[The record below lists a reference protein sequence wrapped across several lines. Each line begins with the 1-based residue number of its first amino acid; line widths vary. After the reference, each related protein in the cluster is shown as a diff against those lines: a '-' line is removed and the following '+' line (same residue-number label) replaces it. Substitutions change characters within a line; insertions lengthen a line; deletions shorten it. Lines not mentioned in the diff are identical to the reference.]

1 MVQDRRLPSAL
12 DRWPRI
18 RDRLQ
23 SRQPLLFL
31 SYDGALAPL
40 VSREDMAV
48 PSRGMKEA
56 LRQLAGRCPT
66 VIVSRRGRQDLAS
79 MVDIDGL
86 YHAGSD
92 GLDFSGPGLSSGGT
106 RAMSEWVVEIRSL
119 AADLVRAFLGTNGV
133 LVDPRDITLCLHLD
147 PAAGVRPDE
156 VERTLDS
163 VLRRYPRLQK
173 IRDRDGLRVRPRLAW
188 DRGRAAA
195 RIAAELAPPETGR
208 FPLYAGTNPADE
220 AAFQAL
226 SDKGLTFVVGAVES
240 ATAAHYRL
248 QHPNQLESLLFRLL
262 DHLRGT
268 EGGLRQRR

>member
-1 MVQDRRLPSAL
+1 MVRDRRLPSGL

-23 SRQPLLFL
+23 GRQPLLFL

-48 PSRGMKEA
+48 PSRGMKEV
-56 LRQLAGRCPT
+56 LRRLAGRCPT

-106 RAMSEWVVEIRSL
+106 TAKSEWVVEIRRL
-119 AADLVRAFLGTNGV
+119 AADLVRAFLGTSGV

-195 RIAAELAPPETGR
+195 RIAAELAPPGSGR
-208 FPLYAGTNPADE
+208 FPLYAGTHPADE

-262 DHLRGT
+262 DHLRGI

>member
-1 MVQDRRLPSAL
+1 MVGDRRLPSAL

-23 SRQPLLFL
+23 SRQPLFIL

-48 PSRGMKEA
+48 LSRGMKEA
-56 LRQLAGRCPT
+56 LRQLAGLCPT

-92 GLDFSGPGLSSGGT
+92 GLDFSGPGLTSGL
-106 RAMSEWVVEIRSL
+106 RVKSEWVVQIRSL
-119 AADLVRAFLGTNGV
+119 AADLVRAFLGTSGV
-133 LVDPRDITLCLHLD
+133 LVDPRDISLCLQLD
-147 PAAGVRPDE
+147 PAARARSDE
-156 VERTLDS
+156 VERILDS
-163 VLRRYPRLQK
+163 VLREYPRLQK
-173 IRDRDGLRVRPRLAW
+173 IRDRDGLRVRPRLEW

-195 RIAAELAPPETGR
+195 RIAAVLAPPGTGR
-208 FPLYAGTNPADE
+208 LLLYAGTHPADE

-226 SDKGLTFVVGAVES
+226 SEKGLTFVVGAAES
-240 ATAAHYRL
+240 ATAARYRL
-248 QHPNQLESLLFRLL
+248 QHPNELESLLFLLL

-268 EGGLRQRR
+268 EGGLRRER